1 MNKKRLVEI
10 IQEEISSALKE
21 RVFIDDNP
29 AGGRDISLS
38 PEGTPVFGTIS
49 GAAKNAIAAI
59 TKSYPDLKQDANTV
73 AAFLLSAKA
82 RKQDEIVIKG
92 REFEVKPHIVQA
104 LSEFDKAVA
113 AQEDAYENPEAQ
125 KVLRTLANKAGVGFD
140 LSSYTAFLD
149 GGRPYTPSLGGPQT
163 QRYAQKA
170 LGINEDSESPEYMR
184 GYGDGYTD
192 GFHTGQTGGEREVG
206 LNEMAKIAG
215 DLKSSI
221 EKVINDNSDLEGLA
235 LKKKI
240 KSDSAV
246 VKALDGDTLHDNQ
259 LNKFISLT
267 KGERELGQRGRK
279 TSNDKKEE
287 PKKQT
292 PKPSTTKKE
301 TPKKDDEDEDALKSA
316 STDETAKEFDNTPE
330 DKKQKFNT
338 GLKFIKKYKDD
349 KAKVDAY
356 LKKAKDEYKLPKSML
371 DDLKRTA
378 GRDV

>member
-1 MNKKRLVEI
+1 MNKKRLIEI
-10 IQEEISSALKE
+10 IQEEISYALKE

-29 AGGRDISLS
+29 SGGRDISLS
-38 PEGTPVFGTIS
+38 PEGTPVFGTVS

-92 REFEVKPHIVQA
+92 REFEVKPHIIQA

-113 AQEDAYENPEAQ
+113 AQEDAYESPEAQ
-125 KVLRTLANKAGVGFD
+125 KVLRTLANKAGAEFD

-149 GGRPYTPSLGGPQT
+149 GGRPFTPSLGGPQT
-163 QRYAQKA
+163 QRYAKKA
-170 LGINEDSESPEYMR
+170 LGIEEENL
-184 GYGDGYTD
+184 T
-192 GFHTGQTGGEREVG
+192 
-206 LNEMAKIAG
+206 EMAKIAG

-221 EKVINDNSDLEGLA
+221 EKVINSNSDLSGLE

-246 VKALDGDTLHDNQ
+246 VSALGDQTLHDNQ

-279 TSNDKKEE
+279 STGADSK
-287 PKKQT
+287 PKST
-292 PKPSTTKKE
+292 PTP
-301 TPKKDDEDEDALKSA
+301 TPKKSESKPKTSTPSPKLDDEDKEALA
-316 STDETAKEFDNTPE
+316 SLEKDETAKALGATSD
-330 DKKQKFNT
+330 DKKKLFNT
-338 GLKFIKKYKDD
+338 GIKFIKKYKDN
-349 KAKVDAY
+349 KSVIDAY
-356 LKKAKDEYKLPKSML
+356 LSKAKDEYKLPKSML

>member
-10 IQEEISSALKE
+10 IQEEISYALKE

-29 AGGRDISLS
+29 LGGRDLSLS
-38 PEGTPVFGTIS
+38 PEGTPVFGTVS
-49 GAAKNAIAAI
+49 GAAKNAIVAI

-104 LSEFDKAVA
+104 LGEFDKAVA
-113 AQEDAYENPEAQ
+113 AQEDAYESPEAQ
-125 KVLRTLANKAGVGFD
+125 KVLRTLANKAGAEFD

-163 QRYAQKA
+163 QRYAAKA
-170 LGINEDSESPEYMR
+170 LGTGEEDLS
-184 GYGDGYTD
+184 
-192 GFHTGQTGGEREVG
+192 
-206 LNEMAKIAG
+206 EMAKISG

-221 EKVINDNSDLEGLA
+221 EKVINSNSDLTGLD

-240 KSDSAV
+240 KADSGV
-246 VKALDGDTLHDNQ
+246 IKALGGDALHDNQ

-279 TSNDKKEE
+279 STSTPSPTK
-287 PKKQT
+287 
-292 PKPSTTKKE
+292 PKPSTSSKPSSPKAE
-301 TPKKDDEDEDALKSA
+301 TSKLDDEDKEALA
-316 STDETAKEFDNTPE
+316 SLDKDETAKKLGSLPE
-330 DKKQKFNT
+330 DKKKLFNT
-338 GLKFIKKYKDD
+338 GLKFIKKHKDN
-349 KAKVDAY
+349 KPVIDAY
-356 LKKAKDEYKLPKSML
+356 LKKAKDEYKLPKTML

>member
-38 PEGTPVFGTIS
+38 PEGTPVFGTVS

-113 AQEDAYENPEAQ
+113 AQEDAYESPEAQ
-125 KVLRTLANKAGVGFD
+125 KVLRTLANKAGAGFD

-170 LGINEDSESPEYMR
+170 LGI
-184 GYGDGYTD
+184 
-192 GFHTGQTGGEREVG
+192 
-206 LNEMAKIAG
+206 NEMAKIAG

-267 KGERELGQRGRK
+267 KGERELGQRGRPSTGVDSK
-279 TSNDKKEE
+279 PKPTQKAS
-287 PKKQT
+287 PKKTETKPVKST
-292 PKPSTTKKE
+292 PS
-301 TPKKDDEDEDALKSA
+301 PKLDDEDKEALA
-316 STDETAKEFDNTPE
+316 SLEKDEMAKTLGSTPD
-330 DKKQKFNT
+330 DKKKLFNT
-338 GLKFIKKYKDD
+338 GLKFIKKYSDN
-349 KAKVDAY
+349 KAVVDAY

>member
-1 MNKKRLVEI
+1 MNKTRLLEI
-10 IQEEISSALKE
+10 IQEEISYALNE

-38 PEGTPVFGTIS
+38 PEGTPVFGTVS

-104 LSEFDKAVA
+104 LSKFDKAVA

-125 KVLRTLANKAGVGFD
+125 KVLRTLANKAGAEFD

-149 GGRPYTPSLGGPQT
+149 SGREFTPSLGGPQT
-163 QRYAQKA
+163 QRYAKKA
-170 LGINEDSESPEYMR
+170 LGIEEES
-184 GYGDGYTD
+184 
-192 GFHTGQTGGEREVG
+192 

-215 DLKSSI
+215 DLKSAL
-221 EKVINDNSDLEGLA
+221 EKVINNNSDLSGLE

-240 KSDSAV
+240 KSDSDV
-246 VKALDGDTLHDNQ
+246 VSALGDQTIHDNQ

-279 TSNDKKEE
+279 STSGDS
-287 PKKQT
+287 KQKPTSKT
-292 PKPSTTKKE
+292 PPNKNETKPIKP
-301 TPKKDDEDEDALKSA
+301 TPTSKLDDEDKEALA
-316 STDETAKEFDNTPE
+316 SLEKDEMAKTLGSTPD
-330 DKKQKFNT
+330 DKKKIFNI
-338 GLKFIKKYKDD
+338 GLKFIKKYSNNKPV
-349 KAKVDAY
+349 VDAY
-356 LKKAKDEYKLPKSML
+356 LKKAKDEYKLSKSML
-371 DDLKRTA
+371 DDLKRAA
-378 GRDV
+378 GREV

>member
-10 IQEEISSALKE
+10 IQEEISYALKE

-38 PEGTPVFGTIS
+38 PEGTPVFGTVS

-113 AQEDAYENPEAQ
+113 AQEDAYESPEAQ
-125 KVLRTLANKAGVGFD
+125 KVLRTLANKAGAEFD

-149 GGRPYTPSLGGPQT
+149 SGRPYTPSLGGPQT

-170 LGINEDSESPEYMR
+170 LG
-184 GYGDGYTD
+184 
-192 GFHTGQTGGEREVG
+192 

-221 EKVINDNSDLEGLA
+221 EKVIKNNSDLEGLA

-246 VKALDGDTLHDNQ
+246 IKALDGDTLYDNQ

-267 KGERELGQRGRK
+267 KGERELGQRGRPS
-279 TSNDKKEE
+279 TSTDSKPTTTQKAS
-287 PKKQT
+287 PKKTETKPVKST
-292 PKPSTTKKE
+292 PS
-301 TPKKDDEDEDALKSA
+301 PKLDDEDKEALA
-316 STDETAKEFDNTPE
+316 SLEKDEMAKTLGSTPD
-330 DKKQKFNT
+330 DKKKLFNT
-338 GLKFIKKYKDD
+338 GLKFIKKYSDNKS
-349 KAKVDAY
+349 VIDAY
-356 LKKAKDEYKLPKSML
+356 LKKAKEEYKLPKSML